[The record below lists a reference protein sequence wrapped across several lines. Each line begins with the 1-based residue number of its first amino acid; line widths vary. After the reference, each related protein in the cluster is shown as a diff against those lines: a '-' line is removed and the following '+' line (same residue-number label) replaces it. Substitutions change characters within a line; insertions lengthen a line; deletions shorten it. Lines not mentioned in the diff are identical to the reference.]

1 MGTPVCG
8 PEPQVTHASREATQ
22 HTKAQYQLG
31 TQVAL
36 NNQALKQGGSTFEGK
51 YSLSK

>member
-1 MGTPVCG
+1 MS
-8 PEPQVTHASREATQ
+8 HASREVTQ
-22 HTKAQYQLG
+22 HTKAQYQVG

-36 NNQALKQGGSTFEGK
+36 KNQAPKQGGSTFEGK